1 MTDSPS
7 PGAGW
12 ICPACNRRVP
22 SKVDACRCGV
32 ARGAS
37 APRASV
43 YADLDRDDKGSPVM
57 RALRHIATVLA
68 IVGGLAG
75 AVWLSN
81 KGTTSRAHTSRPS
94 SVQEAELNRAPRQ
107 APTNAALTNPVV
119 TDPTISNS
127 NPAVTPAIASPAV
140 TGPITA
146 PPGAAEAHPIV
157 RESAPLSLEDVISRA
172 MPAVVRVE
180 TAAASGSGFFVAQ
193 NTLLTN
199 VHVVT
204 GNATVTI
211 RRPDGSALPARV
223 DMTASDFDIAV
234 LRIATVDPSQI
245 VLTMA
250 SGIRARQGQEVI
262 ALGAPLGLQ
271 NTVTRGIVS
280 ALRQVGPVTLV
291 QTDAAINPGN
301 SGGPLLDRSGQVI
314 GITTMS
320 VRPGVGQGLS
330 FAVAIDHGR
339 ALLEGRV
346 PASSSGTPLASL
358 TQAMAPSPAAAP
370 SSGDAAREQGTRT
383 YEQTVAELARRADS
397 LDTRWRSFVGACYR
411 GPISN
416 FDRPWFALFDARA
429 MQGVVP
435 QGCSSSFAE
444 IRTAADGIRDGVRAA
459 DEAARRGDVLPGTR
473 RDVLRKYRLDYA
485 GWDK

>member
-12 ICPACNRRVP
+12 ICPACDRRVP
-22 SKVDACRCGV
+22 SKVDACRCGF

-43 YADLDRDDKGSPVM
+43 YADLGSDDQGSPVM
-57 RALRHIATVLA
+57 RVLRHIAIVLA

-81 KGTTSRAHTSRPS
+81 RGTTPRTGTSSRAP
-94 SVQEAELNRAPRQ
+94 VPEAELNRSPRQ
-107 APTNAALTNPVV
+107 AAANLAV
-119 TDPTISNS
+119 T
-127 NPAVTPAIASPAV
+127 NPAVGTNPTVATPAVTQAVASPAV
-140 TGPITA
+140 TSPTA
-146 PPGAAEAHPIV
+146 PPPSAAEAHPIV
-157 RESAPLSLEDVISRA
+157 TESAPLSLEDVISRA

-180 TAAASGSGFFVAQ
+180 TASASGSAFFVAQ

-234 LRIATVDPSQI
+234 LRIATVDPSQT

-346 PASSSGTPLASL
+346 PASSSGTPLVSL

-370 SSGDAAREQGTRT
+370 SSGDAARELGTRT

-397 LDTRWRSFVGACYR
+397 LDARWRSFVGVCYR
-411 GPISN
+411 GPSSN

-435 QGCSSSFAE
+435 QGCNSSFAE
-444 IRTAADGIRDGVRAA
+444 IRQAADGIRDGIRAA
-459 DEAARRGDVLPGTR
+459 DEVARRADVLPGTR
-473 RDVLRKYRLDYA
+473 RDVLRKNRLDYA